1 MDPARPVAARPDAVL
16 PEAALSGT
24 TRPEAGLPAPDDPA
38 FLAWLRMLSHDLDLD
53 LGLGP
58 GPDVG
63 RDFDPALDIEAEGGS
78 PGGLAFLRAAFADNG
93 AVPAPFFA
101 PLVDEHRRIHA
112 ERVVAGL
119 LARARRDTGR
129 ALDVPVRH
137 EWSDVPDGIGR
148 VFVGHEIVG
157 GLDPVDIAV
166 SAAEGVQCHL
176 AERERLVWPLCPDHR
191 TGPHAA
197 RTPEG
202 AAWVCSVTGHVV
214 APVPG

>member
-1 MDPARPVAARPDAVL
+1 MDPARPAAAH
-16 PEAALSGT
+16 PEAALPGA
-24 TRPEAGLPAPDDPA
+24 TRPEADLPAPDDPA
-38 FLAWLRMLSHDLDLD
+38 FLAWLRMLAYDLGLDLD
-53 LGLGP
+53 LCLGP
-58 GPDVG
+58 GLDIG
-63 RDFDPALDIEAEGGS
+63 RDFDPALDIEAEAACGS

-93 AVPAPFFA
+93 AAPAPFFA

-112 ERVVAGL
+112 ERVVAAL
-119 LARARRDTGR
+119 LARARQDTGR

-148 VFVGHEIVG
+148 VSVGHEIVN

-191 TGPHAA
+191 TGPHAT

>member
-1 MDPARPVAARPDAVL
+1 MNPDH
-16 PEAALSGT
+16 PEAAGPEV

-53 LGLGP
+53 LGL
-58 GPDVG
+58 DL
-63 RDFDPALDIEAEGGS
+63 DPAFDVEGNGGS

-93 AVPAPFFA
+93 AVPAAFFA

-112 ERVVAGL
+112 ERVVAAL

-148 VFVGHEIVG
+148 VSVGHEIVG

-166 SAAEGVQCHL
+166 SAAEGVQCQL
-176 AERERLVWPLCPDHR
+176 ADRERLVWPLCPDHR

-214 APVPG
+214 ASVPG

>member
-1 MDPARPVAARPDAVL
+1 MDHDHPEAVP
-16 PEAALSGT
+16 PEAA
-24 TRPEAGLPAPDDPA
+24 RAEAALPASDDPA
-38 FLAWLRMLSHDLDLD
+38 FLAWLRSLSHALDLD
-53 LGLGP
+53 
-58 GPDVG
+58 
-63 RDFDPALDIEAEGGS
+63 AEAELGS
-78 PGGLAFLRAAFADNG
+78 PGGRAFLRTGFAENG
-93 AVPAPFFA
+93 AVPAALFA

-112 ERVVAGL
+112 ERVVAAL

-129 ALDVPVRH
+129 PLDVPVRH
-137 EWSDVPDGIGR
+137 EWSDAPGGIGR
-148 VFVGHEIVG
+148 VSVGHETVG

-176 AERERLVWPLCPDHR
+176 ADRELLVWPLCPDHR

-214 APVPG
+214 APLPG